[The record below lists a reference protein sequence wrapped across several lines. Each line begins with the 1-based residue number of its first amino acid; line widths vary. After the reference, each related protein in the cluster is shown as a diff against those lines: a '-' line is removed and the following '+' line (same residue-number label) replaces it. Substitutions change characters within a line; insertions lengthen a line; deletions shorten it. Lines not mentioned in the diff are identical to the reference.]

1 MKLDL
6 TRFQR
11 PVDHVARTFAPGEM
25 PAVGD
30 GAFQVVAPVALAM
43 DVHRE
48 RSRFRLV
55 GGVTSGLELACSRC
69 LEPYR
74 LPVEARFDLRYMPE
88 PDAAVTATGDQQIA
102 DGDVDT
108 SVYRDDEIDVHALL
122 QEQFYLALPMKP
134 LCQDGCRG
142 LCVQCGTNLNEG
154 ACECSDAFEDPRLAP
169 LRELGRT
176 RDA

>member
-11 PVDHVARTFAPGEM
+11 PVDHVARTFAPDEM
-25 PAVGD
+25 PAATD
-30 GAFQVVAPVALAM
+30 GAFRVVAPVALTM

-55 GGVTSGLELACSRC
+55 GGVTTGLELACSRC
-69 LEPYR
+69 LEPYG

-88 PDAAVTATGDQQIA
+88 PDAATTGDHEVA

-108 SVYRDDEIDVHALL
+108 SVYTDDEIDVHALL

-154 ACECSDAFEDPRLAP
+154 TCECSGAWEDPRLAP